1 MLNKLEENFTNI
13 NQKILRLKLDNQN
26 LTQLCKILEKEN
38 DQLRSQYEAEKSKN
52 KQLVEENKNIKIQAS
67 ISGNTEYNRLMKA
80 RINRLI
86 KEVDMCISQLEN
98 NEL

>member
-1 MLNKLEENFTNI
+1 MERENN
-13 NQKILRLKLDNQN
+13 
-26 LTQLCKILEKEN
+26 
-38 DQLRSQYEAEKSKN
+38 QLRSQYEAEKSKN

>member
-26 LTQLCKILEKEN
+26 LTQLCEILEREN
-38 DQLRSQYEAEKSKN
+38 NQLRSQYEAEKSKN

>member
-1 MLNKLEENFTNI
+1 MGFFIFYFLNENNG
-13 NQKILRLKLDNQN
+13 
-26 LTQLCKILEKEN
+26 KILEREN
-38 DQLRSQYEAEKSKN
+38 NQLRSQYEAEKSKN

>member
-1 MLNKLEENFTNI
+1 MPAMDLV
-13 NQKILRLKLDNQN
+13 ILFV
-26 LTQLCKILEKEN
+26 
-38 DQLRSQYEAEKSKN
+38 KS
-52 KQLVEENKNIKIQAS
+52 LYSRAALEENKNIKIQAS

>member
-26 LTQLCKILEKEN
+26 LTQLCKILEREN
-38 DQLRSQYEAEKSKN
+38 NQLRSKYEAEKIKN